1 MEGLF
6 EEVTFPRRKEDRMCE
21 NLGKAHQDRVSAG
34 RSLILAFL
42 PAVLLGQQSAQHR
55 WDWLDQSKY
64 PGLDCRSEKEC
75 WGDNTRNF
83 TQVWRVVMVWMDV
96 NFLVLMTVP
105 WLWKMLTFGGTERGS
120 IWEFFAQILQI

>member
-1 MEGLF
+1 MEG
-6 EEVTFPRRKEDRMCE
+6 TPRPGECWQE
-21 NLGKAHQDRVSAG
+21 L
-34 RSLILAFL
+34 LILAFL
-42 PAVLLGQQSAQHR
+42 PAVPLGQQSAQHR

-83 TQVWRVVMVWMDV
+83 TEVWRVVMVWMDV

-105 WLWKMLTFGGTERGS
+105 WLCKMLTFGGTDRGG